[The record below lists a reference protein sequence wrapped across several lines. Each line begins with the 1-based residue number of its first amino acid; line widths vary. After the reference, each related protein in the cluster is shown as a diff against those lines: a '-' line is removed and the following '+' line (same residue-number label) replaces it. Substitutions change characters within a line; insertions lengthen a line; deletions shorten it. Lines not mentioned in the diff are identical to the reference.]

1 VEKLDATYPG
11 GLLTYVERAKQ
22 LMADY
27 KNERQLFEGYTPS
40 VSHFVSN
47 FQCVTNKHKIKKI
60 ITIIVFLFFASLWI
74 YKVKRAFGF
83 CKLINLNI

>member
-27 KNERQLFEGYTPS
+27 KNERQLFEGYTAS
-40 VSHFVSN
+40 VSHF
-47 FQCVTNKHKIKKI
+47 
-60 ITIIVFLFFASLWI
+60 L
-74 YKVKRAFGF
+74 
-83 CKLINLNI
+83 

>member
-1 VEKLDATYPG
+1 MEKLDATYPG

-40 VSHFVSN
+40 VSHFVRN
-47 FQCVTNKHKIKKI
+47 FQCVMDKHKLKKI
-60 ITIIVFLFFASLWI
+60 VTIIIFLLFASLWI
-74 YKVKRAFGF
+74 YKVRRAFGF
-83 CKLINLNI
+83 FFSID

>member
-27 KNERQLFEGYTPS
+27 KNERQLFEGYTAS

-47 FQCVTNKHKIKKI
+47 YQCVVDKHKLKKI
-60 ITIIVFLFFASLWI
+60 ITIIIFLFFASLWI
-74 YKVKRAFGF
+74 YKVRRAFGF
-83 CKLINLNI
+83 CKLNN